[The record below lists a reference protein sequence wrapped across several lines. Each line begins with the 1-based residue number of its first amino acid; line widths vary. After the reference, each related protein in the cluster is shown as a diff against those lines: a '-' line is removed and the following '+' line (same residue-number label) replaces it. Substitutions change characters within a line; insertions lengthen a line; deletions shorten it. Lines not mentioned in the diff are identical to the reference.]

1 MREYGIVNDAVLY
14 GAENGIA
21 RITMNRQKSL
31 NALNDE
37 LADGLKA
44 ATGEAERDDSV
55 RVVILTG
62 AGRAFCA
69 GGDLGFLK
77 SLDTREAGER
87 FIAAAGEVT
96 RRIYSSKKPYI
107 AFVNGTAAGAGVNY
121 MLACDIILAS
131 EKAKFTEAFSKV
143 GLIPDCGGL
152 YLLSKTVGLH
162 RAKELMLT
170 GDVITAAEAL
180 SIGLVNHV
188 YPDEELEGKVM
199 ELAQK
204 LAALP
209 RRTLAMTKR
218 CLNDL
223 TLTLDGVLAVEPSAQ
238 TSLMLGPEGSEG
250 MSAFLEKRPPRFI

>member
-1 MREYGIVNDAVLY
+1 MEAYGILNDAVLY
-14 GAENGIA
+14 GSENGIA
-21 RITMNRQKSL
+21 RITMNRTSSL

-44 ATGEAERDDSV
+44 AIGRAEEDDNV

-77 SLDTREAGER
+77 SLTDRAAGER
-87 FIAAAGEVT
+87 FIASAGEVT
-96 RRIYSSKKPYI
+96 KRIYTSKKPYI
-107 AFVNGTAAGAGVNY
+107 AFVNGTAAGAGVNF

-170 GDVITAAEAL
+170 GDVITAADAL
-180 SIGLVNHV
+180 SAGLVNHI
-188 YPDEELEGKVM
+188 YPDDELEGKVM
-199 ELAQK
+199 ELAAR
-204 LAALP
+204 LASLP
-209 RRTLAMTKR
+209 MKTLAMTKR
-218 CLNDL
+218 YLNDVSL
-223 TLTLDGVLAVEPSAQ
+223 SLDGVLAIEPEAQ

-250 MSAFLEKRPPRFI
+250 MSAFLEKRAPKFT